1 MVAVAIKR
9 TVYDGRY
16 FVYRRS
22 SGTAPT
28 SARAWHTNSCRSRR
42 RRRYP
47 VARISQVMP
56 ELLPQLMA
64 TVGGALAAYVAIRSD
79 LAVLKE
85 RISNQQNRLD
95 KIERTL
101 YDKK

>member
-1 MVAVAIKR
+1 
-9 TVYDGRY
+9 
-16 FVYRRS
+16 
-22 SGTAPT
+22 
-28 SARAWHTNSCRSRR
+28 
-42 RRRYP
+42 
-47 VARISQVMP
+47 MP

-85 RISNQQNRLD
+85 RVSNQQNRLD